1 VPAGVARYSTPSPNQ
16 PNRVQPRRRLKKKPG
31 SNESPPL
38 SQNLG
43 AQPEADTNT
52 AKTSKR
58 KRLKNKQCEQPGLF
72 DHPGD

>member
-1 VPAGVARYSTPSPNQ
+1 MARRLGDEDEVGGLFCLQ
-16 PNRVQPRRRLKKKPG
+16 RRRRLKKKPG
-31 SNESPPL
+31 SNESPQL

>member
-1 VPAGVARYSTPSPNQ
+1 MAR
-16 PNRVQPRRRLKKKPG
+16 RLGDEDEVGGLFCVQPRRRLKKKPG